1 MTNTSSLPGKL
12 IVIEGIDG
20 SGKSSTARELTHQI
34 RTKTE
39 RQVLLT
45 REPGATPFGKNL
57 RGVLGAHLDI
67 DPIAQ
72 FLTFAAD
79 RAEHIAKYVLP
90 TLQSGNFVVSDRMA
104 DSSVVYQSMV
114 HGIDRNMVDM
124 VKAWAMRGIQPDL
137 TVFVDTDA
145 TIAAQRLAAGA
156 SDLNIFEKEAMLARA
171 REAFIALYKD
181 RKDVIIIDGTA
192 PIFENVQKIISYCQ
206 NNGLL

>member
-20 SGKSSTARELTHQI
+20 SGKSSTARELAHQL

-79 RAEHIAKYVLP
+79 RAEHIAKYVIP
-90 TLQSGNFVVSDRMA
+90 TLQAGNFVISDRMA
-104 DSSVVYQSMV
+104 DSSIVYQSLV
-114 HGIDRNMVDM
+114 QNIDREMVDK
-124 VKAWAMRGIQPDL
+124 VNNWAMQGVKPDL
-137 TVFVDTDA
+137 TIFVDTEPY
-145 TIAAQRLAAGA
+145 IAARRLHAGA
-156 SDLNIFEKEAMLARA
+156 SDLNIFETETMLKRA
-171 REAFIALYKD
+171 QLAYTVLYKD
-181 RKDVIIIDGTA
+181 RKDVLVINGTA
-192 PIFENVQKIISYCQ
+192 PIFENVQ
-206 NNGLL
+206 